1 MSIKA
6 RPIHFIR
13 VQDTGD
19 IEGFF
24 NVAFLYPESNKQKEP
39 FQLQR
44 SSLGFVPFSVIKW
57 AQQEKRLT
65 ESHLFF
71 TASPF

>member
-1 MSIKA
+1 MYVYKA

-19 IEGFF
+19 IKGFF

-39 FQLQR
+39 FQLQG
-44 SSLGFVPFSVIKW
+44 SSLGFVPFSVIK
-57 AQQEKRLT
+57 
-65 ESHLFF
+65 
-71 TASPF
+71 